1 MITFEGPQCMW
12 TNPSQKIQA
21 RVRPPHSGNACIL
34 GLAGPATHPL
44 GEKNGGGAS
53 VRTSL
58 GERLYAS
65 VLQRQVGRAETPG
78 ERNVIKE

>member
-1 MITFEGPQCMW
+1 MGHCLV
-12 TNPSQKIQA
+12 A
-21 RVRPPHSGNACIL
+21 L
-34 GLAGPATHPL
+34 L

>member
-1 MITFEGPQCMW
+1 MAQIINNQSSGDYR
-12 TNPSQKIQA
+12 SQKSNFWGGSIFFSFFT
-21 RVRPPHSGNACIL
+21 RNDPL
-34 GLAGPATHPL
+34 L

>member
-1 MITFEGPQCMW
+1 MITSVHVDKSF
-12 TNPSQKIQA
+12 TKIQA

>member
-1 MITFEGPQCMW
+1 MW
-12 TNPSQKIQA
+12 ALSACGQILHKNPGKGQTP
-21 RVRPPHSGNACIL
+21 PPHSGNACIL